1 MTQQNKFSK
10 KLIKNRM
17 QLKEIRDLFVFFLKQ
32 LNKNDVNLLLNYLPI
47 FLEDIQR
54 DPLLLGISFFFY
66 FFFKLY
72 LNFVL
77 FSSYIDKL
85 PAVNIL
91 NFKGCK

>member
-1 MTQQNKFSK
+1 
-10 KLIKNRM
+10 M

>member
-1 MTQQNKFSK
+1 
-10 KLIKNRM
+10 M

-54 DPLLLGISFFFY
+54 DPLLLGISFLFY

-72 LNFVL
+72 LNFDL

>member
-1 MTQQNKFSK
+1 
-10 KLIKNRM
+10 M

-54 DPLLLGISFFFY
+54 DPLLLGISFLFY